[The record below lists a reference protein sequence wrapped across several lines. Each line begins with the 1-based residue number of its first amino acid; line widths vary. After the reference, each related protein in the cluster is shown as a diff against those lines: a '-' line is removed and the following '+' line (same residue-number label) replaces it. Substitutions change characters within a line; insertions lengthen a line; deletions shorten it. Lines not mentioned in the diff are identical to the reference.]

1 MGKVA
6 AALVAIAAI
15 AGCARL
21 PVETTQPI
29 EPTARVAHQLAPTGV
44 LRVAVL
50 TSNPI
55 IGTKHPK
62 TGAISGTTVTLA
74 RELAQ
79 RADVQARMMEF
90 TSIPVLLAQA
100 SAGLWDVAVIAFDP
114 ERRSVVDFAPAHLA
128 ADDSSGLRFA
138 FALPRKRP
146 QAARFVAEFVE
157 EMKRSGEVQ
166 RAIDAAGMQGA
177 VRVAPNE

>member
-1 MGKVA
+1 MRKIT

-21 PVETTQPI
+21 PVEPARPV

-62 TGAISGTTVTLA
+62 TGEISGTTVTLA

-90 TSIPVLLAQA
+90 TSIPVLLTQA

-128 ADDSSGLRFA
+128 ADGSSGLRFA

-146 QAARFVAEFVE
+146 QAARFVAQFVE
-157 EMKRSGEVQ
+157 EAKRSGEVQ
-166 RAIDAAGMQGA
+166 RAIDAAGMQDA